1 MTFKKNLFVLL
12 SSVFLAVIGALLVGI
27 EFDVLISGLTLVIP
41 TVVMALLIEDLWR
54 KLLGAREKLTWQY
67 FIGEAFIIGSV
78 LTFFWASK
86 SDSVKSCL
94 LRLLSVFLFGVLGG
108 IWTKFIY
115 RPSTQ
120 TYEERA
126 QESWAKFRRKAKK
139 STKEEGTKLLNNSL
153 RFRLV
158 GDNLDG
164 DLDFER
170 PLGIFN
176 EQCMTYEELC
186 GSDDDGTGNLG
197 TVQRAAY
204 EYIQALVSSLES

>member
-1 MTFKKNLFVLL
+1 
-12 SSVFLAVIGALLVGI
+12 
-27 EFDVLISGLTLVIP
+27 
-41 TVVMALLIEDLWR
+41 MALLIEDLWR
-54 KLLGAREKLTWQY
+54 KLLSEREKLTWQY
-67 FIGEAFIIGSV
+67 FLGEAFIIGSV

-108 IWTKFIY
+108 IWTNFLY

-120 TYEERA
+120 TYEQRA
-126 QESWAKFRRKAKK
+126 QEAWAKFRRKAKN
-139 STKEEGTKLLNNSL
+139 STKEESAKLLNNSL

-158 GDNLDG
+158 DDNLDG

-170 PLGIFN
+170 PLGVFN

-186 GSDDDGTGNLG
+186 GTDDDGTGTLG

-204 EYIQALVSSLES
+204 EYIQALVSSLKTE